1 MSLTAPY
8 RLEYPYKRGL
18 GPVLGQFFGA
28 LRAGQLLG
36 VSSSDGSV
44 FCPPTEFHPTT
55 AEAMTQMVPLTGKGV
70 VESVYW
76 ITQPQS
82 HHPMQTPFAFVRIQL
97 DGSDS
102 FFVHILDTN
111 GDSSVAVKGLRVAPR
126 WRAEREGAI
135 TDIEAFV
142 PSDEAADPIV
152 SSIELIDRTVIPV
165 GLDYVIRAGAT
176 QSAFLKQLEQRR
188 LVGRR
193 SPVNGQVLIPP
204 RGACTESGEP
214 CIEEV
219 EVASTGVVTTFSV
232 IRIEFPGQRLKPPYV
247 CAAILL
253 DGADVPLIHLVGGDP
268 NDVRMGMRVRAV
280 WTDEPLASMEAI
292 QFFEPTGEP
301 DAPFEHFS
309 EHL

>member
-1 MSLTAPY
+1 MTLTAPY

-28 LRAGQLLG
+28 LRAGRLLG
-36 VSSSDGSV
+36 VCSSEGTV

-55 AEAMTQMVPLTGKGV
+55 AEAMTQLVPLSGHGT
-70 VESVYW
+70 VESAYW
-76 ITQPQS
+76 VADPQA
-82 HHPMQTPFAFVRIQL
+82 HHPLQTPFAFVRIHL

-102 FFVHILDTN
+102 FFVHVLDTG
-111 GDSSVAVKGLRVAPR
+111 GDSSLAVKGLRVAPR
-126 WRAEREGAI
+126 WRAERQGAI

-142 PSDEAADPIV
+142 PFDQAVDPIQ
-152 SSIELIDRTVIPV
+152 SSIETIEKSVIPV
-165 GLDYVIRAGAT
+165 ELDYVIRAGVT
-176 QSAFLKQLEQRR
+176 QSTFLKQLEQRR

-204 RGACTESGEP
+204 RGACTESGAP
-214 CIEEV
+214 CHEEV
-219 EVASTGVVTTFSV
+219 EVSNTGVVTTFSV

-268 NDVRMGMRVRAV
+268 DDVRMGMRVRAV

-301 DAPFEHFS
+301 DAPFEHYE